1 VADGKHVWTDQ
12 SHSER
17 LEDVALRSQIES
29 AEIVQLR
36 PSPHNARTHSPRQI
50 KQIEKSI
57 KHFGFTIPVLIDE
70 AGQILAG
77 HGRVQAVQRLGWKTV
92 PVIRVEHL
100 NDAQKRAY
108 IIADN
113 ELAARAGWDRDT
125 LAIEL
130 QSLIDLEF
138 DLDLTGFEGGEIDII
153 LGDRSAAQHSEDAVY
168 VLLGSQSIPSLECW
182 GIIGSRQTL
191 TSNDPIRTKASVFLF
206 RPDRRTGK
214 STEDQC

>member
-1 VADGKHVWTDQ
+1 MSKWRKTSEPFVKPAPSRARGCVADGKNVWTDE

-17 LEDVALRSQIES
+17 LEDVAVRSQIES

-36 PSPHNARTHSPRQI
+36 PSPHNARTHAPRQI

-77 HGRVQAVQRLGWKTV
+77 HGRVQAVQRLGWKRV

-130 QSLIDLEF
+130 QNLIDLEF
-138 DLDLTGFEGGEIDII
+138 DLDLTGFEGGEID
-153 LGDRSAAQHSEDAVY
+153 
-168 VLLGSQSIPSLECW
+168 
-182 GIIGSRQTL
+182 
-191 TSNDPIRTKASVFLF
+191 
-206 RPDRRTGK
+206 
-214 STEDQC
+214 